1 MCLQDTV
8 VTVTLLRSSRSRPPC
23 VSITLW
29 MILAPKMSPRC
40 LFSSKNV
47 SKLTIFIGE
56 PTLQALAVTALRSR
70 LHQIWLQRGAYLAS
84 IVSPSYGRNFTA
96 VQSRPPCGWYWLRKC
111 LQGAFLAPKMSPSS
125 LIFTGKFIL
134 QAVSGPSLLSRL
146 HQIWLQQG
154 AYLAPNMP
162 LTRCIL
168 SSQCVSKLRQCDP
181 DSTSI

>member
-1 MCLQDTV
+1 
-8 VTVTLLRSSRSRPPC
+8 
-23 VSITLW
+23 
-29 MILAPKMSPRC
+29 MILAPKISLRC

-47 SKLTIFIGE
+47 SKRI
-56 PTLQALAVTALRSR
+56 LQALAVSALRSR
-70 LHQIWLQRGAYLAS
+70 LHQIWLQRGACLAS

-96 VQSRPPCGWYWLRKC
+96 VQSRQPCGWYWLQKC

-146 HQIWLQQG
+146 LQIWLQQG

>member
-1 MCLQDTV
+1 
-8 VTVTLLRSSRSRPPC
+8 
-23 VSITLW
+23 
-29 MILAPKMSPRC
+29 MILAPKISLRC

-47 SKLTIFIGE
+47 SKRI
-56 PTLQALAVTALRSR
+56 LQALAVSALRSR
-70 LHQIWLQRGAYLAS
+70 LHQIWLQRGACLAS

-96 VQSRPPCGWYWLRKC
+96 VQSRPPCGWYWLQKC

-146 HQIWLQQG
+146 LQIWLQQG

>member
-1 MCLQDTV
+1 
-8 VTVTLLRSSRSRPPC
+8 
-23 VSITLW
+23 
-29 MILAPKMSPRC
+29 MILAPKITLRC

-47 SKLTIFIGE
+47 SKRI
-56 PTLQALAVTALRSR
+56 LQALAVSALRSR
-70 LHQIWLQRGAYLAS
+70 LHQIWLQRGACLAS

-96 VQSRPPCGWYWLRKC
+96 VQSRPPCGWYWLQKC

-146 HQIWLQQG
+146 LQIWLQQG

>member
-1 MCLQDTV
+1 
-8 VTVTLLRSSRSRPPC
+8 
-23 VSITLW
+23 
-29 MILAPKMSPRC
+29 MILAPKITLRC

-47 SKLTIFIGE
+47 SKRI
-56 PTLQALAVTALRSR
+56 LQALAVSALRSR

>member
-1 MCLQDTV
+1 
-8 VTVTLLRSSRSRPPC
+8 
-23 VSITLW
+23 
-29 MILAPKMSPRC
+29 MILAPKISLRC

-47 SKLTIFIGE
+47 SKRI
-56 PTLQALAVTALRSR
+56 LQALAVSALRSR
-70 LHQIWLQRGAYLAS
+70 LHQIWLQRGACLAS

-96 VQSRPPCGWYWLRKC
+96 VQSRPPCGWYWLQKC

>member
-1 MCLQDTV
+1 
-8 VTVTLLRSSRSRPPC
+8 
-23 VSITLW
+23 
-29 MILAPKMSPRC
+29 MILAPKISLRC

-47 SKLTIFIGE
+47 SKRI
-56 PTLQALAVTALRSR
+56 LQALAVSALRSR

-96 VQSRPPCGWYWLRKC
+96 VQSRPPCGWYWLQKC

-146 HQIWLQQG
+146 LQIWLQQG
-154 AYLAPNMP
+154 AYFAPNMP